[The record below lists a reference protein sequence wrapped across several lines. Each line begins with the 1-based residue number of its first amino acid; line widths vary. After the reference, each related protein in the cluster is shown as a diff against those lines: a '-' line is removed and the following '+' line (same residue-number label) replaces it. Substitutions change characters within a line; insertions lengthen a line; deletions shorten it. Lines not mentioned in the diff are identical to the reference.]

1 MTSKLLQVNV
11 KIYFGKNW
19 QNWFLEGWHDTDA
32 SVTLWHLQLDTSSGS
47 ISEAELVM
55 GKNVSF
61 LVEL

>member
-32 SVTLWHLQLDTSSGS
+32 SVTLWHLQLDTQR
-47 ISEAELVM
+47 
-55 GKNVSF
+55 
-61 LVEL
+61 